1 MATSYEGTLRVNVI
15 IRLNRGLTRGI
26 VGARAT
32 INSMQIEERSHLGGT
47 CRSVQAVLGESI
59 EKMEY
64 GAEAQ
69 SFPLTEIKDMN
80 SHRDKSG
87 IMLFHGFFILIEHT
101 HLVTQLVDV
110 KLRSKGLSTGQE
122 DVEAGTLEE
131 YAIVLS
137 FELSLRK
144 CDWRVGDCSSV
155 NIRLRESDK
164 SEDKAEGV
172 EVGGR
177 KGQGSDDESRGAWL
191 SKSKVPV
198 RKEIDSEE
206 CHIAAKV
213 DLPFAKKRMQM

>member
-131 YAIVLS
+131 YATVLS

-144 CDWRVGDCSSV
+144 CPMEETLSYRGMIRVTGELDCSSA

-164 SEDKAEGV
+164 SEDKAE
-172 EVGGR
+172 
-177 KGQGSDDESRGAWL
+177 
-191 SKSKVPV
+191 
-198 RKEIDSEE
+198 
-206 CHIAAKV
+206 
-213 DLPFAKKRMQM
+213 